1 MLPRGRIGYQT
12 DRHDQYSAAGLQ
24 EPPIY
29 SNPPMPMSAAEEH
42 DRLLKEAA
50 VNRGRTMM
58 RVLVLA
64 SGIGLLWS
72 MTGPASAQFECPP
85 GYYYV
90 PGYDCQLPNTPYA
103 VPEYYPDYDYHP
115 RSIQEFHRW
124 GDDRRDDRR
133 GAFERGGSGRGDSEH
148 GAGRGHR

>member
-1 MLPRGRIGYQT
+1 MPI
-12 DRHDQYSAAGLQ
+12 SAG
-24 EPPIY
+24 
-29 SNPPMPMSAAEEH
+29 EEN

-50 VNRGRTMM
+50 MNRGRTMM
-58 RVLVLA
+58 RALVLA
-64 SGIGLLWS
+64 GGIGLLSS

-103 VPEYYPDYDYHP
+103 VPEYYPDYYYYP
-115 RSIQEFHRW
+115 PSIQEFHRW
-124 GDDRRDDRR
+124 GGDHRDDRR
-133 GAFERGGSGRGDSEH
+133 GAFGHGAFERGGSGRGDSEH